1 MKGKSIMDNE
11 IVSRQNEDTSINYL
25 AAQRQLYNEAKNLDN
40 LGILF
45 SVFLPLC
52 CAILQSIFHDNI
64 YLNSVS
70 YILSI
75 LSMIVSLLLN
85 SYVSQKKETAAQI
98 QQYFD
103 TYVYKMPW
111 DNKLFGKKK
120 DVTHDVAEKSQK
132 LFKKSGEREKLIN
145 WYTSTVGT
153 VELEKGIA
161 MCQKENWNW
170 DVALRKRFRLLSFI
184 IIALLTILVFAIGVI
199 RNESVPTLLCRIAFI
214 TPMLQWLFE
223 TVKQLNADIKNLIEL
238 DDLSNSD
245 NSLNMDCLQEI
256 QNKIY
261 IHRKSSF
268 PIPNLIYKIF
278 KNNDEDVAHRTALMS
293 R

>member
-1 MKGKSIMDNE
+1 MDNE

-153 VELEKGIA
+153 VELEKRNCNVPKRKLELGCCFAKTLQTIKFYYY
-161 MCQKENWNW
+161 CLVDNFGFCNWCDQERIRSN
-170 DVALRKRFRLLSFI
+170 I
-184 IIALLTILVFAIGVI
+184 IMQNCFYYSNASMVI
-199 RNESVPTLLCRIAFI
+199 
-214 TPMLQWLFE
+214 
-223 TVKQLNADIKNLIEL
+223 
-238 DDLSNSD
+238 
-245 NSLNMDCLQEI
+245 
-256 QNKIY
+256 
-261 IHRKSSF
+261 
-268 PIPNLIYKIF
+268 
-278 KNNDEDVAHRTALMS
+278 
-293 R
+293 